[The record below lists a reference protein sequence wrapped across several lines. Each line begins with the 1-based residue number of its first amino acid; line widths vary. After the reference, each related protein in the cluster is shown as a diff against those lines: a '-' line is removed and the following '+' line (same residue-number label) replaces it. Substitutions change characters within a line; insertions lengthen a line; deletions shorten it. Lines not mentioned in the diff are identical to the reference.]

1 MRSHPM
7 ADIWQHTSLHDSSSP
22 GISGKGG
29 GGGGTGGWDCVY
41 RFLAVVDA
49 GVEVA
54 DADADADEALESVM
68 RPEHTRAL
76 DNASASKSM
85 PGTGCSLSQW
95 GQLYNMVLP
104 LSVQN
109 EVFNC
114 KAMRRCSQTWIG
126 HKNPPKSRF
135 SRYLFFCGGSFRY
148 MPQALIDNR
157 RAVPGTPT
165 PPPYVHF

>member
-22 GISGKGG
+22 GISGEGG
-29 GGGGTGGWDCVY
+29 GGGGTGGCDCVY

-95 GQLYNMVLP
+95 GQLCNMVL
-104 LSVQN
+104 LSTGVF
-109 EVFNC
+109 EVF
-114 KAMRRCSQTWIG
+114 
-126 HKNPPKSRF
+126 SRF
-135 SRYLFFCGGSFRY
+135 LLQGNRSHGSIQAFIVFLLE
-148 MPQALIDNR
+148 PQA
-157 RAVPGTPT
+157 
-165 PPPYVHF
+165 

>member
-22 GISGKGG
+22 GISGEGG

-104 LSVQN
+104 LSVQKF
-109 EVFNC
+109 VRFF
-114 KAMRRCSQTWIG
+114 
-126 HKNPPKSRF
+126 SRF
-135 SRYLFFCGGSFRY
+135 LF
-148 MPQALIDNR
+148 L
-157 RAVPGTPT
+157 
-165 PPPYVHF
+165 

>member
-7 ADIWQHTSLHDSSSP
+7 ADIWQHASLHDSSSP
-22 GISGKGG
+22 GISGEGG
-29 GGGGTGGWDCVY
+29 GRGGTGGWDCVY

-95 GQLYNMVLP
+95 GQLCNMVLP
-104 LSVQN
+104 LTVQ
-109 EVFNC
+109 EFL
-114 KAMRRCSQTWIG
+114 RFF
-126 HKNPPKSRF
+126 SRF
-135 SRYLFFCGGSFRY
+135 LFRKAIAPTEAFR
-148 MPQALIDNR
+148 LL
-157 RAVPGTPT
+157 
-165 PPPYVHF
+165 

>member
-1 MRSHPM
+1 MDSGRAVCPETVLRELPLLYRC
-7 ADIWQHTSLHDSSSP
+7 AAIPWQTFGSIRAYMIQAALASA
-22 GISGKGG
+22 GKGEG
-29 GGGGTGGWDCVY
+29 EEGWDCVY

-95 GQLYNMVLP
+95 GQLCNMVL
-104 LSVQN
+104 LSTGVF
-109 EVFNC
+109 EVF
-114 KAMRRCSQTWIG
+114 
-126 HKNPPKSRF
+126 SRF
-135 SRYLFFCGGSFRY
+135 LLQGNRSHGSIQAFIVFLLE
-148 MPQALIDNR
+148 PQA
-157 RAVPGTPT
+157 
-165 PPPYVHF
+165 